1 MKFLKKNGG
10 FTLVEV
16 SAGMAAGVILLLAF
30 SSLMVFSRQ
39 QTSAVTERISALRD
53 GLMLDRYLRNSLA
66 KTLGDSVRIYA
77 DASAEQSDSR
87 SNTGTILKTEDR
99 NGNTY
104 RISVSNQD
112 LVWQVNGL
120 THHPVDAEVID
131 LAFQQ
136 TSSNYGEKLSVDI
149 TLLSDKDTL
158 TYDWVISFRN

>member
-1 MKFLKKNGG
+1 MKSLKNNEG

-16 SAGMAAGVILLLAF
+16 SAGMAAGVILLLSF
-30 SSLMVFSRQ
+30 SSLLVFSRQ

-53 GLMLDRYLRNSLA
+53 GWMLDRYLRNSLS
-66 KTLGDSVRIYA
+66 KTLGDSVRIYT
-77 DASAEQSDSR
+77 DANAEQNDSP
-87 SNTGTILKTEDR
+87 SNTGTILKTEDQ

-104 RISVSNQD
+104 RIAVSNQD

-120 THHPVDAEVID
+120 THHPVDAEVIG

-136 TSSNYGEKLSVDI
+136 MSSRYSKNLDVDI
-149 TLLSDKDTL
+149 TFLSDKDTL